1 MHSHLLTRIG
11 IGLALFIAELTGVY
25 FTGGSL
31 NPARSFG
38 PSVVNHTFNHYHWI
52 YWLGPIL
59 GAIVAAGFYKFI
71 KILEYETANPGQDND
86 HAANVER
93 RKNLLLA
100 AGINEYD
107 AHKVA
112 QELTEKTTVAQ
123 AGGPDGTLVANGQ
136 GRRDEAV
143 DSQGMYGTQFRR
155 PSSASSIHSKRTSDK
170 DAYAAPYQ
178 PQRPQ
183 ATTTGSQI
191 GRFSYLGDRG
201 VAPSN
206 PAHLNALAG
215 ETRMESPAMSTND
228 QLYAPLAHGAD
239 VPLGGN
245 VHPDAQEPRQR
256 FGRTPSSY
264 A

>member
-1 MHSHLLTRIG
+1 M
-11 IGLALFIAELTGVY
+11 TGVY

-38 PSVVNHTFNHYHWI
+38 PSVVNRTFHGYHWI
-52 YWLGPIL
+52 YWVGPIL

-112 QELTEKTTVAQ
+112 QELTEKVATAQ
-123 AGGPDGTLVANGQ
+123 AGGPDGTIVANGQ
-136 GRRDEAV
+136 GRRDDGT

-155 PSSASSIHSKRTSDK
+155 PSAQSSIHSKRASDK
-170 DAYAAPYQ
+170 SDEPWSS

-191 GRFSYLGDRG
+191 GRFSYLGERG
-201 VAPSN
+201 VAPGN
-206 PAHLNALAG
+206 PAHVNALAA
-215 ETRMESPAMSTND
+215 ETRLDSPAMTTND

-239 VPLGGN
+239 LPLGGS
-245 VHPDAQEPRQR
+245 VHPDIQNEPRQR

>member
-1 MHSHLLTRIG
+1 MLG

-38 PSVVNHTFNHYHWI
+38 PAVVNHTFSSYHWI

-71 KILEYETANPGQDND
+71 KVLEYETANPGQDND

-93 RKNLLLA
+93 RKKLLLA

-112 QELTEKTTVAQ
+112 QELTEKTTVAT
-123 AGGPDGTLVANGQ
+123 AGGPDGTLIANGQ
-136 GRRDEAV
+136 GRADHPV

-155 PSSASSIHSKRTSDK
+155 PSSSSSIHSKRASEKSPTLPL
-170 DAYAAPYQ
+170 APYQ

-183 ATTTGSQI
+183 ATTTGSQL

-201 VAPSN
+201 VTPGTAPHPSTI
-206 PAHLNALAG
+206 AAERLD
-215 ETRMESPAMSTND
+215 SPAMLSND
-228 QLYAPLAHGAD
+228 QLHADLAHGQDIA
-239 VPLGGN
+239 LGGG
-245 VHPDAQEPRQR
+245 VHPDVEPRSR